1 MALWLKGLHSL
12 EPCVWGGLGE
22 AVCAQTPAPACCRDV
37 SSVEVLMNYHQGLKT
52 ELEARVPELTACQE
66 LGRSLL
72 LNKSAMADEVGK
84 GAGDSPLLSVSAG
97 VGATFDAS
105 PTYPPRPD
113 PGTAGQAG
121 NQEGGSVGQVG
132 PSLGVAAAE

>member
-1 MALWLKGLHSL
+1 MA
-12 EPCVWGGLGE
+12 
-22 AVCAQTPAPACCRDV
+22 QIPARRPCRDV

-72 LNKSAMADEVGK
+72 VNKSAMADEVGRGTRDPPLPSVPT
-84 GAGDSPLLSVSAG
+84 GAGTTPD
-97 VGATFDAS
+97 TS
-105 PTYPPRPD
+105 PTHPPLPD

-121 NQEGGSVGQVG
+121 NQEGGGVGQVG
-132 PSLGVAAAE
+132 PPLGVAAAE

>member
-1 MALWLKGLHSL
+1 MGRAEGSHLWLRSL
-12 EPCVWGGLGE
+12 PT
-22 AVCAQTPAPACCRDV
+22 AHCRDV

-72 LNKSAMADEVGK
+72 LNKSAIADEVGR
-84 GAGDSPLLSVSAG
+84 GAGGLPLPSMLIG
-97 VGATFDAS
+97 VGAALDAS
-105 PTYPPRPD
+105 PTHPPLPD

-121 NQEGGSVGQVG
+121 NPEGGGVGQVG
-132 PSLGVAAAE
+132 PPLGVATAK

>member
-1 MALWLKGLHSL
+1 MA
-12 EPCVWGGLGE
+12 
-22 AVCAQTPAPACCRDV
+22 QIPATAHCRDL
-37 SSVEVLMNYHQGLKT
+37 SSVEVLVNYHQGLKT
-52 ELEARVPELTACQE
+52 ELEARAPELTACQE

-72 LNKSAMADEVGK
+72 LNKSAMADEVGR
-84 GAGDSPLLSVSAG
+84 GAGGSPLPSVPMG

-105 PTYPPRPD
+105 PTHSPLPD

-121 NQEGGSVGQVG
+121 NQEGGGVGQVG

>member
-1 MALWLKGLHSL
+1 
-12 EPCVWGGLGE
+12 
-22 AVCAQTPAPACCRDV
+22 
-37 SSVEVLMNYHQGLKT
+37 MNYHQGLKT

-72 LNKSAMADEVGK
+72 LNKSAMADEVGR
-84 GAGDSPLLSVSAG
+84 GAGGSPLLSVSTG
-97 VGATFDAS
+97 VGTTLDAS
-105 PTYPPRPD
+105 PTYPPLLD

-121 NQEGGSVGQVG
+121 NQEGGSVRQVG

>member
-1 MALWLKGLHSL
+1 MAT
-12 EPCVWGGLGE
+12 GGRPPETQIPSRPGH
-22 AVCAQTPAPACCRDV
+22 CRDV

-72 LNKSAMADEVGK
+72 LNKSAMADEVGRGTGGPPLPPVPIAM
-84 GAGDSPLLSVSAG
+84 GAILDAFPTHAPL
-97 VGATFDAS
+97 
-105 PTYPPRPD
+105 PD

-121 NQEGGSVGQVG
+121 NQEGRGVRQVG
-132 PSLGVAAAE
+132 PPLGMAAAK